1 MAIQFW
7 KDGKKPSIN
16 PDLFSDIAEKIAK
29 DIADEKQGNLNKAT
43 QIRKFY
49 DEVVRFDSMLKENT
63 DEFENILPYF
73 KMLNAKAAYAM
84 GRGLISQKF
93 KDFIADGVRQVNDW
107 QDFTVFAGL
116 FESFM
121 GYYKFYDKQGD
132 NFQRSRGGQR

>member
-7 KDGKKPSIN
+7 NEGKKPNIN
-16 PDLFSDIAEKIAK
+16 PDLFSEVAENLAKGIASEKG
-29 DIADEKQGNLNKAT
+29 GNRNKPT

-49 DEVVRFDSMLKENT
+49 DEVVRFDNMLKENT

-84 GRGLISQKF
+84 GRDLISQKF
-93 KDFIADGVRQVNDW
+93 KDFIADGVRQVQDR

-116 FESFM
+116 FEAFM
-121 GYYKFYDKQGD
+121 GYYKFYDKKGD
-132 NFQRSRGGQR
+132 SFQRGGHR